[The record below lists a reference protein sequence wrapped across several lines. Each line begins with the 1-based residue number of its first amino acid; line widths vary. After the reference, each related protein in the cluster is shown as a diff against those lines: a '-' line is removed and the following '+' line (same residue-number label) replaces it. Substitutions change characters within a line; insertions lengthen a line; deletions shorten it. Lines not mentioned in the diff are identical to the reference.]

1 MDKFDVIV
9 VGGGHA
15 GVEAAYAVDRM
26 GYSCA
31 LITFKK
37 ETIGQMSCNPA
48 IGGLGKSHM
57 VREIDAMGGIM
68 PIATD
73 MSGIQYRTLN
83 TRKGDAVQA
92 LRVQCDRDLYKKAI
106 QKILKGTKIK
116 IFESEVLDLI
126 VKSNSV
132 SGVKTYSGDCYSK
145 KVILTTGTFLNGKM
159 FTGEDITQGGR
170 LGEDSSIPLSKRLY
184 KMQLPMGRLKT
195 GTPARLKLSSIKTE
209 LMEEQ
214 PGEKPTPWMSLYNH
228 PLKHQKQL
236 SCFITRTN
244 KNTHKIIKN
253 NIHLSAMYSGNISGI
268 GPRYCPSIED
278 KVSKFKDK
286 ESHQIF
292 IEPEGINKDLVYPNG
307 ISTSLPQKAQKE
319 FITSIK
325 GLEEA
330 TIEEYGYAVEYDFID
345 PRSLKTTLETKFLKG
360 FYLAGQ
366 INGTTGYEEAA
377 AQGLIAGINCCLS
390 IAKKENFVL
399 ERNEAYIGVLI
410 SDLTNL
416 GVTEPYRMF
425 TSRAEHRL
433 MLSQNNAEQRLL
445 SKAYNLGL
453 VKKKRYDDFLNK
465 EKKYYKFVQEV
476 LKKTKTKTFTNIK
489 NKKTILSEKKD
500 LIYLLKRD
508 DVDKEKI
515 FKTNKYNSKLFS
527 RAKTEIKYE
536 GYIKKQQREI
546 EKTRKQNAKEI
557 PVDLNFEEIA
567 GLSNEVVERLKK
579 SKPETIGSAK
589 QIEGVT
595 PAAIDLVLIQIKKK
609 ELKKQNA

>member
-1 MDKFDVIV
+1 
-9 VGGGHA
+9 
-15 GVEAAYAVDRM
+15 
-26 GYSCA
+26 
-31 LITFKK
+31 
-37 ETIGQMSCNPA
+37 
-48 IGGLGKSHM
+48 
-57 VREIDAMGGIM
+57 
-68 PIATD
+68 
-73 MSGIQYRTLN
+73 
-83 TRKGDAVQA
+83 
-92 LRVQCDRDLYKKAI
+92 
-106 QKILKGTKIK
+106 
-116 IFESEVLDLI
+116 
-126 VKSNSV
+126 
-132 SGVKTYSGDCYSK
+132 
-145 KVILTTGTFLNGKM
+145 
-159 FTGEDITQGGR
+159 
-170 LGEDSSIPLSKRLY
+170 
-184 KMQLPMGRLKT
+184 
-195 GTPARLKLSSIKTE
+195 
-209 LMEEQ
+209 
-214 PGEKPTPWMSLYNH
+214 
-228 PLKHQKQL
+228 
-236 SCFITRTN
+236 
-244 KNTHKIIKN
+244 
-253 NIHLSAMYSGNISGI
+253 MYSGNISGI

-278 KVSKFKDK
+278 KVNKFKDK

-453 VKKKRYDDFLNK
+453 VKKKRHDDFLNQ

-489 NKKTILSEKKD
+489 NKKTILNEKKD

-515 FKTNKYNSKLFS
+515 FKTNKSNSELFS

-536 GYIKKQQREI
+536 GYIKKQHREI
-546 EKTRKQNAKEI
+546 EKTKKHNAKKI
-557 PVDLNFEEIA
+557 PKDLNFEEIA
-567 GLSNEVVERLKK
+567 GLSNEVVERLNK

>member
-1 MDKFDVIV
+1 
-9 VGGGHA
+9 
-15 GVEAAYAVDRM
+15 
-26 GYSCA
+26 
-31 LITFKK
+31 
-37 ETIGQMSCNPA
+37 
-48 IGGLGKSHM
+48 
-57 VREIDAMGGIM
+57 
-68 PIATD
+68 
-73 MSGIQYRTLN
+73 
-83 TRKGDAVQA
+83 
-92 LRVQCDRDLYKKAI
+92 
-106 QKILKGTKIK
+106 
-116 IFESEVLDLI
+116 
-126 VKSNSV
+126 
-132 SGVKTYSGDCYSK
+132 
-145 KVILTTGTFLNGKM
+145 
-159 FTGEDITQGGR
+159 
-170 LGEDSSIPLSKRLY
+170 
-184 KMQLPMGRLKT
+184 MQLPMGRLKT

-214 PGEKPTPWMSLYNH
+214 PGEQPTPWMSLYNH

-244 KNTHKIIKN
+244 KNTHKIIQDN
-253 NIHLSAMYSGNISGI
+253 THLSAMYSGNISGI

-278 KVSKFKDK
+278 KVNKFKDK

-330 TIEEYGYAVEYDFID
+330 IIEEYGYAVEYDFID

-377 AQGLIAGINCCLS
+377 AQGLVAGINCCLS

-445 SKAYNLGL
+445 SKAYHLGL
-453 VKKKRYDDFLNK
+453 IKKERHDNFLKN
-465 EKKYYKFVQEV
+465 EKKYYKFVQEA
-476 LKKTKTKTFTNIK
+476 LKKTKTKTFTNIN
-489 NKKTILSEKKD
+489 NKKIILSEKKD
-500 LIYLLKRD
+500 LLSLLKRD

-515 FKTNKYNSKLFS
+515 FKTDKSNSKFFN
-527 RAKTEIKYE
+527 RAKTETKYE

-546 EKTRKQNAKEI
+546 EKTKKQNAKKI
-557 PVDLNFEEIA
+557 PTDLNFEKIA
-567 GLSNEVVERLKK
+567 GLSNEVIERLNN

>member
-453 VKKKRYDDFLNK
+453 VKKKRHDDFLNK

-536 GYIKKQQREI
+536 GYIKKQQREV

>member
-453 VKKKRYDDFLNK
+453 VKKKRHDDFLNK